1 MTAPHPRAARGFT
14 VVEVLAALSIFAFAA
29 VMMASAYLNV
39 LNSYEAAARGAVA
52 DEDFAFAR
60 QQLLREPEPRK
71 LEEGGEFET
80 AGGRRAKW
88 SAEIAPTSIAD
99 VYRVTFSCELTST
112 DGTAPERRSQSFL
125 LLRPTWV
132 TDPGV
137 RGRLKEETK
146 TRILELK
153 TQREQEAAAR

>member
-39 LNSYEAAARGAVA
+39 LNSYEAAARGAVV
-52 DEDFAFAR
+52 DEDFTFAR
-60 QQLLREPEPRK
+60 QQALREPDPRR
-71 LEEGGEFET
+71 LAEGGEFET

-88 SAEIAPTSIAD
+88 SAEIAPTTIAD
-99 VYRVTFSCELTST
+99 VYQVTFSCELTST
-112 DGTAPERRSQSFL
+112 DASGPERRSQSFL

-132 TDPGV
+132 TDAGV

-153 TQREQEAAAR
+153 TKREQEAGSR

>member
-1 MTAPHPRAARGFT
+1 MTTAPHPRAVRGFT

-39 LNSYEAAARGAVA
+39 LNSYEAAARGAVV

-60 QQLLREPEPRK
+60 QQVLREPDPRR

-88 SAEIAPTSIAD
+88 SAEIAPTTIAD
-99 VYRVTFSCELTST
+99 VYRSPSAASSPRPMLPVPSAGASRFSCC
-112 DGTAPERRSQSFL
+112 A
-125 LLRPTWV
+125 
-132 TDPGV
+132 
-137 RGRLKEETK
+137 RLG
-146 TRILELK
+146 
-153 TQREQEAAAR
+153 